1 MKKFLIGGLGL
12 CVGMLLAFGLARF
25 VYKLTQTPKK
35 VNLEKS
41 MEMYMETQKQLLI
54 DTQTSEFDIKASTQ
68 LEQFLSDSV
77 TLVDTAKV
85 NPRHAELQQF
95 ATDSTYALA
104 YNREGLRII
113 LEDLGVRPK
122 HGDGKHC
129 DSVGC

>member
-1 MKKFLIGGLGL
+1 MKRFLVGGLGFF
-12 CVGMLLAFGLARF
+12 VGILLVFGLARF
-25 VYKLTQTPKK
+25 VYRPTQVSNK
-35 VNLEKS
+35 VDLRKS
-41 MEMYMETQKQLLI
+41 MEMYLDKQKQLI
-54 DTQTSEFDIKASTQ
+54 VAESSEFDTKASTQ

-77 TLVDTAKV
+77 ALVDTAKV
-85 NPRHAELQQF
+85 NPGHPELQQF

-104 YNREGLRII
+104 YNREGIRII